1 MPINRYVSRR
11 IQSTIYKLKRMY
23 GGPIIVYKQGT
34 PKTDYDTGE
43 MEWIDRSVIRVRLAI
58 ILPVKIER
66 TQAQGISII
75 SAGKEFAYG
84 GMYDKGSRWF
94 YIDPRD
100 LPKGYEIKRDDWIVY
115 DGKKYEIES
124 ITDNE
129 FDDLWEVKGVE
140 LPGVVP
146 AQIHLLSG
154 HTIVGFDDTADG
166 VL

>member
-1 MPINRYVSRR
+1 MPVNRYVSRR
-11 IQSTIYKLKRMY
+11 LQSTIYKLKRMY
-23 GGPIIVYKQGT
+23 GAEIAVYKQGT
-34 PKTDYDTGE
+34 PSTDYDTGE
-43 MEWIDRSVIRVRLAI
+43 MEWVNRSVTRIRQAI
-58 ILPVKIER
+58 VLPVKIER
-66 TQAQGISII
+66 TQTLGIAVI

-84 GMYDKGSRWF
+84 GMYDTGSRWF

-115 DGKKYEIES
+115 DGKKYEVES

-140 LPGVVP
+140 LTGAIP

-154 HTIVGFDDTADG
+154 HTIVGFDGTADG